1 MRAARHPPIVG
12 LERQSKP
19 VVGNAHIAVRAV
31 RYRFGRHG
39 PHLLRDHPDIGGV
52 TAIVDETIIAET
64 VVEPPEQY
72 DVMLEANVGATPAAA
87 TPAAAAPAATEAA
100 AAPAAAEAA
109 AAPAAEAAVHS
120 AAAERA
126 AIGEGRVGPAHP
138 HTAHGRA
145 SRPADVRP
153 PSRTVGGPR
162 RRAGA
167 AAGSACTANSPWLAY
182 TANSPWPACTANS
195 PWPARTANPSGS
207 ARTANPSGTARATDA
222 TWPSRAAAP
231 ADPAWPPDAA
241 RPARSADAPRTPRP
255 ADAAGPPG
263 SAGANGE
270 IGADPRLAA
279 HTGPIVPV
287 RPPRLHVIAD
297 VAEVDVIA
305 DIDVAVIDAAIP
317 ARVASPSRRIDRAGS
332 PIPVIVVPQR
342 SNRDA
347 CPKTQ
352 ERRNPCIG
360 LVDCGGVIGR
370 DIDRRRVG
378 RLDGDIARRGLRRC
392 RPLSRASPRRRAPL
406 HAFDGLLIGRLKRPG
421 RFRLGAKV
429 LDDFGDVL
437 RLVHFGVAE
446 VRRPVEVGAHQL
458 DDVRKARERL
468 HRGIPI
474 LIVDA
479 GIIVFGDERL
489 VLIKPALR
497 LDDLHGISACRQHL
511 REQRVGIERD
521 RGQ

>member
-100 AAPAAAEAA
+100 AAPAA
-109 AAPAAEAAVHS
+109 EAAVHS

-167 AAGSACTANSPWLAY
+167 AAGSACTANSPWSACTANSPWSAC

-195 PWPARTANPSGS
+195 PWPARTAH
-207 ARTANPSGTARATDA
+207 PSGTAPTATPSA
-222 TWPSRAAAP
+222 T
-231 ADPAWPPDAA
+231 A
-241 RPARSADAPRTPRP
+241 RP
-255 ADAAGPPG
+255 
-263 SAGANGE
+263 
-270 IGADPRLAA
+270 
-279 HTGPIVPV
+279 
-287 RPPRLHVIAD
+287 
-297 VAEVDVIA
+297 
-305 DIDVAVIDAAIP
+305 
-317 ARVASPSRRIDRAGS
+317 
-332 PIPVIVVPQR
+332 
-342 SNRDA
+342 
-347 CPKTQ
+347 
-352 ERRNPCIG
+352 
-360 LVDCGGVIGR
+360 
-370 DIDRRRVG
+370 
-378 RLDGDIARRGLRRC
+378 
-392 RPLSRASPRRRAPL
+392 
-406 HAFDGLLIGRLKRPG
+406 
-421 RFRLGAKV
+421 
-429 LDDFGDVL
+429 
-437 RLVHFGVAE
+437 
-446 VRRPVEVGAHQL
+446 
-458 DDVRKARERL
+458 
-468 HRGIPI
+468 
-474 LIVDA
+474 
-479 GIIVFGDERL
+479 
-489 VLIKPALR
+489 
-497 LDDLHGISACRQHL
+497 
-511 REQRVGIERD
+511 
-521 RGQ
+521 